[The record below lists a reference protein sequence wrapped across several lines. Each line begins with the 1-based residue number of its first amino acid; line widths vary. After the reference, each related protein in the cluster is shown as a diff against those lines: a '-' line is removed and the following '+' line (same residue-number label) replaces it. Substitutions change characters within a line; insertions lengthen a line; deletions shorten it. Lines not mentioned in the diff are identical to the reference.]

1 MTDRLIPHL
10 SDELLNEY
18 LDAAL
23 APSARSTAAAHLAA
37 CPACAERLSSLS
49 VVFSEL
55 AKLPPAPLRR
65 DLRAGVMAAVRAQ
78 RPTALRPLADPKRR
92 PVQLVF
98 GLQLLAAFAL
108 LAFAWPFLV
117 PLAGLQRIFAPGL
130 FDGLAAGLTGAR
142 LPSANLWPAVQGWL
156 AGLGTQSAL
165 LFAIVPSPLVV
176 GLVLLAAGLLWLL
189 GNALLLR
196 PNAAPRL
203 RRLL

>member
-10 SDELLNEY
+10 SDEQLNEY
-18 LDAAL
+18 VDEAL
-23 APSARSTAAAHLAA
+23 APSARSAAAAHLAT
-37 CPACAERLSSLS
+37 CPDCAARLSSLS
-49 VVFSEL
+49 LVFSEL
-55 AKLPPAPLRR
+55 AQLPPAPLRR

-108 LAFAWPFLV
+108 LAFAWPFLA
-117 PLAGLQRIFAPGL
+117 PLAGLQRIFAPGI
-130 FDGLAAGLTGAR
+130 FGGLAAELTGAG
-142 LPSANLWPAVQGWL
+142 LPSANLWPTVQGWL

-165 LFAIVPSPLVV
+165 LFAVVPSPLVV